1 LDKSL
6 FASLEDLAVFVAVV
20 QEGSFSAAA
29 LRLGIA
35 GSAIS
40 KRMARLETRIGSQLL
55 LRTTRR
61 LSLTEVGQLAYAKAR
76 EADSL
81 LAEAL
86 SLAAER
92 SRHPRGMLRVSASV
106 SFGLN
111 RVVPLL
117 PGFRC
122 QFPEVD
128 VDLLLLDRMVDL
140 VEEGVD
146 VAIRIAER
154 LPESSIARPLCP
166 VRYRLCASPDYL
178 RDHPIAAPADLLSL
192 TCLHYRVA
200 PQAGRWHL
208 QKGSEAVDLAVQ
220 TPVVVNNSDA
230 VSLLAQQGMG
240 VALLA
245 DYACERGLQNGD
257 LVAVLPD
264 WDISGPF
271 GGWAHAIWRPQV
283 SLPRKTRVFIDFL
296 AAEMGSLTVGASGAR
311 QGPSGADQRPD
322 R

>member
-1 LDKSL
+1 MDKSL

-40 KRMARLETRIGSQLL
+40 KRMVRLEARTGVQLL

-61 LSLTEVGQLAYAKAR
+61 LSLTEAGQLAYAKAR
-76 EADSL
+76 EADGL

-86 SLAAER
+86 SLAADQ
-92 SRHPRGMLRVSASV
+92 SGHPRGVLRVSASV

-117 PGFRC
+117 PAFRR

-146 VAIRIAER
+146 VAIRVSEK

-178 RDHPIAAPADLLSL
+178 RDHPIAVPADLLSC
-192 TCLHYRVA
+192 TCLHYRA
-200 PQAGRWHL
+200 MPQSGRWHL
-208 QKGSEAVDLAVQ
+208 RKGAEAIDLPVR

-230 VSLLAQQGMG
+230 VALLAHQGMG

-245 DYACERGLQNGD
+245 DYACERGLRDGG

-264 WDISGPF
+264 WDVSGPF

-283 SLPRKTRVFIDFL
+283 SLPRKTRVFIEFL
-296 AAEMGSLTVGASGAR
+296 ASQMGPLTQEASSAR
-311 QGPSGADQRPD
+311 QGP
-322 R
+322 